1 MISKLYDSLKVF
13 VYSAANSV
21 GLKAQIYISA
31 VTMIDVVLVE
41 DIIETFIEVF
51 KVEENNSSPCL
62 HADLNLVNVSANLH
76 SCINTG

>member
-1 MISKLYDSLKVF
+1 M
-13 VYSAANSV
+13 

-31 VTMIDVVLVE
+31 ISIIDVVLVE

-62 HADLNLVNVSANLH
+62 HANLNLVNVSANLH
-76 SCINTG
+76 SCIIIGPLP